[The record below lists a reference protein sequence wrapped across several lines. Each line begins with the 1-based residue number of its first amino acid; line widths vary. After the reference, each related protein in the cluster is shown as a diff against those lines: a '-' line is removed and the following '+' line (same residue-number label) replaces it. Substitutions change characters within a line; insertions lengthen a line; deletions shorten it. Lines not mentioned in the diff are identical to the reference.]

1 MALFFEAMKKIK
13 YEDASTYTNPC
24 LHEAYIHFLIIYGG
38 TSKYLPCSH
47 THANDIYKYIV
58 AVKSSSQY

>member
-24 LHEAYIHFLIIYGG
+24 LHEAYIHFRIIYGG
-38 TSKYLPCSH
+38 MSKYLPCSH
-47 THANDIYKYIV
+47 TNANDIYILLYV
-58 AVKSSSQY
+58 NSSSQY